1 MRFMVERTSRPEGT
15 CVAVAGEVDVDTA
28 PRMRRALVAGLAA
41 GERVVLD
48 LAAVTFMDSS
58 GLSALL
64 AIHQDAKAAGL
75 TFQLQRVPP
84 AVLRLL
90 TVTGMDSVLIVLPA
104 PDDRLAADRSV
115 G

>member
-1 MRFMVERTSRPEGT
+1 MRFAVERTSGPDGS

-28 PRMRRALVAGLAA
+28 PRMRRALAAGLAA
-41 GERVVLD
+41 GERVVVD

-64 AIHQDAKAAGL
+64 VTHRDARAAGL
-75 TFQLQRVPP
+75 TFQLRRVPP
-84 AVLRLL
+84 TVHRLL
-90 TVTGMDSVLIVLPA
+90 RVTGMDAVLDLAPAPVDQLPA
-104 PDDRLAADRSV
+104 DGLR